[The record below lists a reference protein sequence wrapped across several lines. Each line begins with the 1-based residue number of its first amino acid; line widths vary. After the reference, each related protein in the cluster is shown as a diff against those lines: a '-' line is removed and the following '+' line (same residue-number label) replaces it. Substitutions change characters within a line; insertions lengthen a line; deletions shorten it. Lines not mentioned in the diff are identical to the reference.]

1 MAKTFSN
8 EQLSAINTRDRTLL
22 VSAAAGS
29 GKTTTLTERIIRSL
43 LDEDHPESLENM
55 LIVTFTNAAVEEL
68 RDRISKAVKRA
79 AHTREAVFYPL
90 GGEGC
95 IFCRGGNVAR
105 GGGGASVLAHKRE
118 SSGRAL

>member
-43 LDEDHPESLENM
+43 LDEKKPESLENM
-55 LIVTFTNAAVEEL
+55 LENGLLYSTQHG
-68 RDRISKAVKRA
+68 R
-79 AHTREAVFYPL
+79 VF
-90 GGEGC
+90 G
-95 IFCRGGNVAR
+95 
-105 GGGGASVLAHKRE
+105 
-118 SSGRAL
+118 